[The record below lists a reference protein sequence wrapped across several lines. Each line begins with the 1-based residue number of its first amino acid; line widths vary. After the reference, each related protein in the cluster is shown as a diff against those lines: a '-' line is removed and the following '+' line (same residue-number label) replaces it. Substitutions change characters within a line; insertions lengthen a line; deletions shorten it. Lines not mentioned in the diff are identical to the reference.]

1 MRIRSHLDRSRRLL
15 VGLAAV
21 GVCVMAG
28 TPVTARPSLITS
40 INTIRAEGCEGH
52 RGVRVPLKSSRKLD
66 SVAKRISRGD
76 GLRRALKDVGYRAV
90 HSASMSVSDSG
101 GAQDVARAVARV
113 SCEELSNAAVHDIG
127 VARTGGKI
135 WVVMAA
141 PFEAPDLD
149 DTREVSARILALAN
163 QARSRPRRCGS
174 RSFAPVPP
182 LKLVSALSDAARVQA
197 RDMAKHSVLAH
208 EGSDGSTPA
217 DRVTR
222 QRYKWRTVGEN
233 VASGPTSADEVM
245 EGWLASPGH
254 CENIMSGRFT
264 DMGIAW
270 VVDPKSESGV
280 YWSQVFA
287 APR

>member
-1 MRIRSHLDRSRRLL
+1 MRIRSHLDGSRRLL

-21 GVCVMAG
+21 GLCVMYG
-28 TPVTARPSLITS
+28 TPVTARPSLITAIS
-40 INTIRAEGCEGH
+40 RIREEGCEGRRAVH
-52 RGVRVPLKSSRKLD
+52 VPLKSNRKLD

-76 GLRRALKDVGYRAV
+76 RLRGALTDVGYRAM
-90 HSASMSVSDSG
+90 HSASLSVSDAG
-101 GAQDVARAVARV
+101 DTEDVARALARA

-127 VARTGGKI
+127 IARTDGKI

-141 PFEAPDLD
+141 PFEAPDLAN
-149 DTREVSARILALAN
+149 TREVSARILTLAN

-174 RSFAPVPP
+174 KSFEPAPP
-182 LKLVSALSDAARVQA
+182 LKLVSALTDAARVQA

-208 EGSDGSTPA
+208 EGTDGSTPA

-222 QRYKWRTVGEN
+222 QHYKWRTVGEN

-254 CENIMSGRFT
+254 CENIMSARFT